1 MGIVLA
7 AVCIVSLYGPSQ
19 ALGESRPDQP
29 TNTNEKAEALWQ
41 AGIYAFR
48 DGQNE
53 TALGKF
59 NASLSI
65 YQGAGNKQSELDV
78 LTWIAGLKN
87 RMGDFYGAVDSLTK
101 AITISK
107 EAGISPSKYARFKD
121 LQRTREGMTL
131 WIEGEDARKAGNKYL
146 ADKKTTRS
154 VIMLYRDDPDYS
166 PMNEFQLVLDG
177 VLEGLIG
184 SDFDDAQDYLRMA
197 RKIYD
202 DLPRNDNIDFARLEK
217 KLKALEYHII
227 GKRYLQE
234 GNFDS
239 AADNYQKAFQ
249 HYKDLNEKE
258 PFAMLCT
265 EMGIMYD
272 SYYHKHLKDFDKAI
286 GYHEQSIA
294 LYKDLGMDDMIPVIQ
309 NALYMLKGFRMQQM
323 GDLVAAEGYYRE
335 SLKIAEKQNDP
346 KSKVTAYHG
355 LISVYVT
362 KMEFSEA
369 IDLYKQI
376 IEIET
381 AIGKTQ
387 GELNNLAAIA
397 SLYYAASNFKQA
409 LDYYKMAL
417 ILAEK
422 INAAKKRIEILQNIA
437 ETLFVMGDYNNAFS
451 YMEEGIKVA
460 RKNGDRTGEAKGY
473 LKRGKLYSEIGDH
486 ETAIKDAS
494 RFLELAARCEYDKA
508 DSNKSTLDEYDY
520 YNSSRI
526 YRTASQWMG
535 EKDYQKL
542 LNQALD
548 CIAKAVS
555 KAKLKNNFIAIG
567 SFFAEGAIIAQM
579 AGNKKEAIAS
589 LEAVSQLL
597 NKFKDTSIEMD
608 YYLVGSSLYQKWE
621 DYTKSLI
628 FAYEGL
634 KVANQ
639 LKAVYWQIPLLSH
652 ISFAYFQTGNHRQ
665 ALETL
670 QGALRLAENI
680 GINPYRISG
689 IRADIGHVYMLTK
702 DYENARSVLSSVI
715 ETIEK
720 EARNFERIELKDSFR
735 SNPEHIFCYENMLKT
750 LYELGE
756 DGEALEYAERGKS
769 RTFLDILGNR
779 LLLSKEQ
786 DKTTSEKERNLRSKI
801 NYLLEKIEKEQYL
814 TQDLQNYSVNN
825 WKKELEDLKREYSDL
840 LVQTKLKN
848 PELHSLISVNPLT
861 VIEIQKLLNIDTT
874 LLEYFVTKEEVFIWV
889 LDKSSCKM
897 IKIPIDDLELIS
909 RINRFREK
917 VRTLQPDYQDDA
929 KSLYNLLFEPAQ
941 PYIKTKRIGIVPH
954 SVLHYLPF
962 HALLMPGDK
971 VRREKDLFLIE
982 EYDIFYLPSASVL
995 RFVLEK
1001 RKNISGDVLAVGN
1014 PDIGDNKL
1022 SLPYAEDEIRHIKRS
1037 FPLTKTYVDK
1047 EAQKDTIIKISPN
1060 YNIIHFATHGELYP
1074 ASPLFSNLR
1083 LAKGKEDD
1091 GRLTVLEIFNLDL
1104 NNATLVTLS
1113 ACETGLGK
1121 ITTGDDLVGFTRGF
1135 IYAGTPSVVAS
1146 LWKVN
1151 DESTSKMMN
1160 LFYKNLKSNKKVEA
1174 LRSSQIE
1181 MIRGKTGKGIVRG
1194 VGGIT
1199 GPKGKKEDLK
1209 QQTTVV
1215 DGSHPYFWAP
1225 FVLFGDWQ

>member
-1 MGIVLA
+1 MVIVLT

-19 ALGESRPDQP
+19 ALGESPPDQP

-48 DGQNE
+48 DGQHE
-53 TALGKF
+53 AALDKF

-65 YQGAGNKQSELDV
+65 YQGAGDKQSELDV

-87 RMGDFYGAVDSLTK
+87 RMRDFYGAVDSLTK

-107 EAGISPSKYARFKD
+107 ETGISPSKHARFKD
-121 LQRTREGMTL
+121 LQRTREWMTL

-154 VIMLYRDDPDYS
+154 VTLLYRDDPDYS
-166 PMNEFQLVLDG
+166 PMNEFQLVLG
-177 VLEGLIG
+177 GAQNRLINN
-184 SDFDDAQDYLRMA
+184 DFDDAQDYLGMA

-202 DLPRNDNIDFARLEK
+202 ELPRNDNIDFARLEK
-217 KLKALEYHII
+217 KIEALEYHII
-227 GKRYLQE
+227 GKRYFQE

-239 AADNYQKAFQ
+239 AADNYQKAFE
-249 HYKDLNEKE
+249 HYKDLNDKK
-258 PFAMLCT
+258 PLAVLCF
-265 EMGIMYD
+265 EMGIMYGN
-272 SYYHKHLKDFDKAI
+272 YYHKNLKEFDKAI
-286 GYHEQSIA
+286 GYYEQSIS
-294 LYKDLGMDDMIPVIQ
+294 LHKDLGMDGMIPVIQ
-309 NALYMLKGFRMQQM
+309 NAIYMLKGFRMQQEA
-323 GDLVAAEGYYRE
+323 GDLVAAEGYYNK
-335 SLKIAEKQNDP
+335 SLKIAEKGNDP
-346 KSKVTAYHG
+346 GSKILPYMALSIIYMQKG
-355 LISVYVT
+355 
-362 KMEFSEA
+362 EFYKA
-369 IDLYKQI
+369 IDVQERI
-376 IEIET
+376 ISIEN
-381 AIGKTQ
+381 ARGNIQ
-387 GELNNLAAIA
+387 GELRELITAA
-397 SLYYAASNFKQA
+397 SLYFSAGN
-409 LDYYKMAL
+409 LDNAFNYYKRAL
-417 ILAEK
+417 MLAEK
-422 INAAKKRIEILQNIA
+422 TKEVRKQIEILR
-437 ETLFVMGDYNNAFS
+437 EMSVSLFYLGDYNDAFIYLDKS
-451 YMEEGIKVA
+451 IHMAGKY
-460 RKNGDRTGEAKGY
+460 GDKLHEAKGY
-473 LKRGKLYSEIGDH
+473 LQRGELYGGCGDYENAVKDVLLFLEIAQSFEDDKLDSENLTLFQHGYSRAAKVFRKASVWNLSTGKKLLQQSLDCLIKAISKAKRNNDLAGEGSLYA
-486 ETAIKDAS
+486 ETAIVIDM
-494 RFLELAARCEYDKA
+494 LGD
-508 DSNKSTLDEYDY
+508 
-520 YNSSRI
+520 
-526 YRTASQWMG
+526 
-535 EKDYQKL
+535 
-542 LNQALD
+542 
-548 CIAKAVS
+548 
-555 KAKLKNNFIAIG
+555 
-567 SFFAEGAIIAQM
+567 
-579 AGNKKEAIAS
+579 KKEAMNSFYTAMLIH
-589 LEAVSQLL
+589 
-597 NKFKDTSIEMD
+597 NKINDTIGKMND
-608 YYLVGSSLYQKWE
+608 CLVGMELFQGWKDYSQSLMY
-621 DYTKSLI
+621 
-628 FAYEGL
+628 AYRGL
-634 KVANQ
+634 EIANISN
-639 LKAVYWQIPLLSH
+639 AVYRQLDFLSQ
-652 ISFAYFQTGNHRQ
+652 ISFIYSQTGDYRQ
-665 ALETL
+665 ALAKL
-670 QGALRLAENI
+670 NDALSLSEKI
-680 GINPYRISG
+680 GINSYKNPIM
-689 IRADIGHVYMLTK
+689 ADIGRIHVLAK
-702 DYENARSVLSSVI
+702 DYESARSVLSSVI
-715 ETIEK
+715 EAIENYTRSLKSVALK
-720 EARNFERIELKDSFR
+720 EIFRNDDKNIYS
-735 SNPEHIFCYENMLKT
+735 YEYMLKT
-750 LYELGE
+750 LYELSKDE
-756 DGEALEYAERGKS
+756 EALEYAERAKS
-769 RTFLDILGNR
+769 RTFLDMLGNR
-779 LLLSKEQ
+779 LILSK
-786 DKTTSEKERNLRSKI
+786 DRDRVRSEDERRLRAKI
-801 NYLLEKIEKEQYL
+801 NYLLEKIEEEQPL
-814 TQDLQNYSVNN
+814 PEAQRNPMLNN
-825 WKKELEDLKREYSDL
+825 WKKELEHLQREYSEL
-840 LVQTKLKN
+840 LVQVKQEN
-848 PELHSLISVNPLT
+848 PELSSLISVSPLK
-861 VIEIQKLLNIDTT
+861 VQEIQSLLDSDTT

-897 IKIPIDDLELIS
+897 IKIPIDDLKLIS

-1199 GPKGKKEDLK
+1199 GPKSKKKDLK
-1209 QQTTVV
+1209 QQTTMV